1 MRIPHTPTT
10 EDAAAPVTIAVS
22 QGGNIEIALLC
33 LSAATLM
40 FEINLTRLYSVAQ
53 FYHFAFMIIS
63 LAMLGFGASGAWL
76 ALFPRL
82 GRRHPRRALAWLS
95 CGYSVTSLGAYL
107 ALNWLPFDSFSIAWD
122 RRQAVIL
129 VVQYIVLSLP
139 FLCSGAALG
148 LLFSVHPYG
157 VGRIYAVNLAG
168 SALGCVLTLLAPA
181 WVGGEGI
188 VWLSMAMGGIAALG
202 FVWPGR
208 RAAIPFGVPERVIS
222 GVAGVLTA
230 GGVLLLFT
238 RPAVLDLRLS
248 PYKSLS
254 YALQFPGAQVISQQ
268 WNSFSRVDVVESAG
282 VRSLPG
288 LSYRYM
294 AAPPPQRGLLV
305 DGDDLNPILA
315 LAPETASPD
324 DLAFTGYLPTAIAYQ
339 LRPAGHVLILEPR
352 GGLEMWVALA
362 LGAAHVTAVEAN
374 PLIGAAAGDIYRD
387 PRVTTALE
395 DPRSFVRRTSSRYDI
410 VTLPL
415 TTPYRPIRSGAY
427 SLSEDYRYTVEA
439 FRDDLRTLAPGGL
452 LVVTRWLQ
460 TPPSESLR
468 AFALAVTAVEQTGGD
483 PAQQI
488 VAFRGYAT
496 LTLLVK
502 TAPFTSAELD
512 TIRTFTA
519 ERAFDM
525 VYAPDISP
533 DEVNRFNVLAE
544 PEYYQTFTSLLAAED
559 RAAWYAA
566 YPFDVTP
573 PTDAHPFFGH
583 FFKWSQA
590 RQVWAELGKTWQ
602 PFGGAGYFVLAALLL
617 LAIGAATVVILL
629 PVLALRRACGELRR
643 VGGGAG
649 HPAGLTYFGLL
660 GLGFMLVEIPLLQR
674 FILFLGHPAYAMTT
688 VLFAILFFSGIGSA
702 LSTRIQTRLVLLL
715 LVGLIGVYALGLP
728 WLFARTL
735 ALPLGARML
744 VAALALAP
752 AGLLMGMPFPQ
763 GLRRLGALSIRP
775 ELLLPWAWGINGA
788 LSVVASVLAALLA
801 LSFGFD
807 VVLLCGAL
815 CYAGAWLTA
824 GQGITGVLPSPP
836 TPPPVNGTK
845 MTPPIL

>member
-1 MRIPHTPTT
+1 
-10 EDAAAPVTIAVS
+10 
-22 QGGNIEIALLC
+22 
-33 LSAATLM
+33 M

-82 GRRHPRRALAWLS
+82 GRRHPRRTLAWLA
-95 CGYSVTSLGAYL
+95 CGYGITSLGAYL

-129 VVQYIVLSLP
+129 VVQYIVLSFP

-148 LLFSVHPYG
+148 LLFSVDPQR
-157 VGRIYAVNLAG
+157 VGRLYAVNLAG
-168 SALGCVLTLLAPA
+168 SALGCVLALLVPV
-181 WVGGEGI
+181 WVRGEGI
-188 VWLSMAMGGIAALG
+188 VWLSVIVGGGAALG
-202 FVWPGR
+202 FIWPGYR
-208 RAAIPFGVPERVIS
+208 KARSSGAPEHVVAVLAGMVAI
-222 GVAGVLTA
+222 
-230 GGVLLLFT
+230 GGITLLLAS
-238 RPAVLDLRLS
+238 PAVLDLRLS

-254 YALQFPGAQVISQQ
+254 YALQFPSAQVTSQQ
-268 WNSFSRVDVVESAG
+268 WNGFSRVDVVESAG
-282 VRSLPG
+282 IRSLPG

-315 LAPETASPD
+315 LSPETASPA
-324 DLAFTGYLPTAIAYQ
+324 DLAFTDYLPTAIAYQ
-339 LRPAGHVLILEPR
+339 LRPEARALVLEPR
-352 GGLEMWVALA
+352 GGLETWVALA
-362 LGAAHVTAVEAN
+362 QGAAHVTAVEAN
-374 PLIGAAAGDIYRD
+374 PLIVTVAGEIYAP
-387 PRVTTALE
+387 PRVTAVLE
-395 DPRSFVRRTSSRYDI
+395 DSRSFVRRTPSRYDV

-439 FRDDLRTLAPGGL
+439 FRDYLHALAPGGL

-496 LTLLVK
+496 LTSLVK
-502 TAPFTSAELD
+502 TAPFTPAELD
-512 TIRTFTA
+512 TIRTFAA

-544 PEYYQTFTSLLAAED
+544 PEYYRTFTGLLAAED

-573 PTDAHPFFGH
+573 PTDTHPFFGH

-617 LAIGAATVVILL
+617 LAIGAAVVVILL
-629 PVLALRRACGELRR
+629 PVAALRRDRSVDNR
-643 VGGGAG
+643 
-649 HPAGLTYFGLL
+649 AGLVYFGLL

-702 LSTRIQTRLVLLL
+702 FSQRISTRLALAL
-715 LVGLIGVYALGLP
+715 LVGLIGVYAVGLP

-735 ALPLGARML
+735 AWPLGARML

-763 GLRRLGALSIRP
+763 GLRRLGASSSRP
-775 ELLLPWAWGINGA
+775 EMLLPWAWGINGA

-815 CYAGAWLTA
+815 CYAGAWLA
-824 GQGITGVLPSPP
+824 AAQGIGGVPP
-836 TPPPVNGTK
+836 PPIPVPVNGTK

>member
-1 MRIPHTPTT
+1 
-10 EDAAAPVTIAVS
+10 
-22 QGGNIEIALLC
+22 
-33 LSAATLM
+33 M

-82 GRRHPRRALAWLS
+82 GRRHPRRALAWLA
-95 CGYSVTSLGAYL
+95 CGYALTSLGAYL

-148 LLFSVHPYG
+148 LLFSVYPQG
-157 VGRIYAVNLAG
+157 VGRLYAVNLAG
-168 SALGCVLTLLAPA
+168 SALGCVLALLAPA
-181 WVGGEGI
+181 WVGGAGI
-188 VWLSMAMGGIAALG
+188 VWLSMAMGGVAALG
-202 FVWPGR
+202 FVWSQGR
-208 RAAIPFGVPERVIS
+208 KLISFEVPDRVVALLAALVTICGII
-222 GVAGVLTA
+222 
-230 GGVLLLFT
+230 LLLAS
-238 RPAVLDLRLS
+238 PARLDVRLS

-254 YALQFPGAQVISQQ
+254 YALQYPGARIILQQ
-268 WNSFSRVDVVESAG
+268 WNSFSRVDVVESG
-282 VRSLPG
+282 GIRSLPG

-315 LAPETASPD
+315 FSPEQASPD

-339 LRPAGHVLILEPR
+339 LRPDARVWVLEPR

-362 LGAAHVTAVEAN
+362 QGAAHVTAVEAN
-374 PLIGAAAGDIYRD
+374 PLIVAAAGDIYAT
-387 PRVTTALE
+387 PRVTAVLE
-395 DPRSFVRRTSSRYDI
+395 DPRSFVRRTPSRYDV

-439 FRDDLRTLAPGGL
+439 FRDYLRTLAPGGL

-468 AFALAVTAVEQTGGD
+468 AFALAITAVEQAGGD
-483 PAQQI
+483 PARQI

-502 TAPFTSAELD
+502 TAPFTPTELD
-512 TIRTFTA
+512 TIRAFA
-519 ERAFDM
+519 AGRAFDM
-525 VYAPDISP
+525 VYAPDIRL

-544 PEYYQTFTSLLAAED
+544 PTYYQTFTGLLAAED
-559 RAAWYAA
+559 RIAWYAA

-583 FFKWSQA
+583 FFKWAQA

-617 LAIGAATVVILL
+617 LAVGAATVVILL
-629 PVLALRRACGELRR
+629 PVAALRR
-643 VGGGAG
+643 GGGVG
-649 HPAGLTYFGLL
+649 HHAGLAYFGLL

-674 FILFLGHPAYAMTT
+674 FILFLGHPAYALTT
-688 VLFAILFFSGIGSA
+688 VLFAILLFSGIGSA
-702 LSTRIQTRLVLLL
+702 LSHRISTRLALAL
-715 LVGLIGVYALGLP
+715 LVGLIGVYAVGLP
-728 WLFARTL
+728 RLFAWTL
-735 ALPLGARML
+735 ALPLGARMF
-744 VAALALAP
+744 VAALTLAP

-763 GLRRLGALSIRP
+763 GLRRLAVSAAHP
-775 ELLLPWAWGINGA
+775 EMLLPWAWGINGA

-807 VVLLCGAL
+807 GALLCGAL
-815 CYAGAWLTA
+815 CYAGAWLAA

-836 TPPPVNGTK
+836 TPAPVNGTK
-845 MTPPIL
+845 MTPPML

>member
-1 MRIPHTPTT
+1 
-10 EDAAAPVTIAVS
+10 
-22 QGGNIEIALLC
+22 
-33 LSAATLM
+33 M

-82 GRRHPRRALAWLS
+82 GRRQPHRALAWLA
-95 CGYSVTSLGAYL
+95 CGYGVASLGAYL
-107 ALNWLPFDSFSIAWD
+107 ALTWLPFDSFSIAWD
-122 RRQAVIL
+122 RRQVVIL
-129 VVQYIVLSLP
+129 VAQYFILSLP

-148 LLFSVHPYG
+148 LLFSVYPQD
-157 VGRIYAVNLAG
+157 VGRLYAVNLAG
-168 SALGCVLTLLAPA
+168 AALGCVLALLAPV

-188 VWLSMAMGGIAALG
+188 VWLSVAAGGGAALG
-202 FVWPGR
+202 FVWPDR
-208 RAAIPFGVPERVIS
+208 RAPIPTSLPDRVVR
-222 GVAGVLTA
+222 GVAGLLAA
-230 GGVLLLFT
+230 GGVALLLAQ
-238 RPAVLDLRLS
+238 PAALDVRLS

-254 YALQFPGAQVISQQ
+254 YALQFPGAQVISQR
-268 WNSFSRVDVVESAG
+268 WNGFSRVDIVESG
-282 VRSLPG
+282 GIRSLPG

-315 LAPETASPD
+315 LSPETASPD
-324 DLAFTGYLPTAIAYQ
+324 DLAFTGYLPTAIGYQ
-339 LRPAGHVLILEPR
+339 LRPEAQVLVLEPR

-362 LGAAHVTAVEAN
+362 QGADRVTAVEAN
-374 PLIGAAAGDIYRD
+374 PLIVDAAGEIYHT
-387 PRVTTALE
+387 PRVKVALD
-395 DPRSFVRRTSSRYDI
+395 DPRSFVRRAPSRYDV

-415 TTPYRPIRSGAY
+415 ATPYRPIRSGAY

-439 FRDDLRTLAPGGL
+439 FRDYLHALAPGGL

-460 TPPSESLR
+460 IPPSESLR
-468 AFALAVTAVEQTGGD
+468 AFALAVTTVEQTGGD

-488 VAFRGYAT
+488 VAFRGYAA

-502 TAPFTSAELD
+502 NAPFTPAELD
-512 TIRTFTA
+512 TIRSFA
-519 ERAFDM
+519 ADRSFDM
-525 VYAPDISP
+525 VYAPDIRL

-544 PEYYQTFTSLLAAED
+544 PEYYQTFTALLAAED

-573 PTDAHPFFGH
+573 PTDVHPFFGH
-583 FFKWSQA
+583 FFKWAQA

-617 LAIGAATVVILL
+617 LAIGAATVLILL
-629 PVLALRRACGELRR
+629 PVAALRRGEGVGRR
-643 VGGGAG
+643 
-649 HPAGLTYFGLL
+649 AGLAYFGLL

-674 FILFLGHPAYAMTT
+674 FILFLGHPAYALTT

-702 LSTRIQTRLVLLL
+702 LSQRIPTRLALALLI
-715 LVGLIGVYALGLP
+715 GLIGAYAAGLP

-735 ALPLGARML
+735 SLPLGARMF
-744 VAALALAP
+744 VAALVLAP
-752 AGLLMGMPFPQ
+752 AGFLMGMPFPQ
-763 GLRRLGALSIRP
+763 GLRRLGELSTRP
-775 ELLLPWAWGINGA
+775 EMLLPWAWGINGA

-807 VVLLCGAL
+807 VVLLCGAV
-815 CYAGAWLTA
+815 CYAGAWLAA
-824 GQGITGVLPSPP
+824 GQGFYRRDRRGR
-836 TPPPVNGTK
+836 
-845 MTPPIL
+845 

>member
-1 MRIPHTPTT
+1 MILGLFC
-10 EDAAAPVTIAVS
+10 VS
-22 QGGNIEIALLC
+22 T
-33 LSAATLM
+33 ATLI

-63 LAMLGFGASGAWL
+63 LAMLGFGASGTWL

-82 GRRHPRRALAWLS
+82 GRRYPRRALAYLA
-95 CGYSVTSLGAYL
+95 CAYGITSLGAYL

-122 RRQAVIL
+122 RRQVVIL
-129 VVQYIVLSLP
+129 VVQYISLSLP

-148 LLFSVHPYG
+148 LLFSVYPQV

-168 SALGCVLTLLAPA
+168 SALGCVLALLAPA

-188 VWLSMAMGGIAALG
+188 VWLSVIAGGGAALS
-202 FVWPGR
+202 FFWPGR
-208 RAAIPFGVPERVIS
+208 RKALSSGAPERV
-222 GVAGVLTA
+222 VGVLA
-230 GGVLLLFT
+230 GMVLLGGIVLLLAA
-238 RPAVLDLRLS
+238 PPVLDVRLS

-268 WNSFSRVDVVESAG
+268 WNGFSRVDVVESAG
-282 VRSLPG
+282 IRSLPG

-315 LAPETASPD
+315 LSPETASPD
-324 DLAFTGYLPTAIAYQ
+324 DLAFTAYLPTAIAYQ
-339 LRPAGHVLILEPR
+339 LRPEARVLVLEPR
-352 GGLEMWVALA
+352 GGLETWTALA
-362 LGAAHVTAVEAN
+362 QGAAHVTAVEAN
-374 PLIGAAAGDIYRD
+374 PLIVAVAGDVYTT
-387 PRVTTALE
+387 PRVTAVLD
-395 DPRSFVRRTSSRYDI
+395 DPRSFVRRTPSRYDV
-410 VTLPL
+410 VTLAL

-427 SLSEDYRYTVEA
+427 TLSEDYRYTVEA
-439 FRDDLRTLAPGGL
+439 FRDYLHTLAPGGL
-452 LVVTRWLQ
+452 LVITRWLQ

-468 AFALAVTAVEQTGGD
+468 AFTLAVAAVEQTGGN

-488 VAFRGYAT
+488 VAFRGYAA

-502 TAPFTSAELD
+502 TTPFTSVELD
-512 TIRTFTA
+512 TIRGFA
-519 ERAFDM
+519 AGRAFDL
-525 VYAPDISP
+525 VYAPDIRS
-533 DEVNRFNVLAE
+533 DEINHYNVLPE
-544 PEYYQTFTSLLAAED
+544 PEYYQTFSGLLAAED

-617 LAIGAATVVILL
+617 LAVGAAVVVILL
-629 PVLALRRACGELRR
+629 PVAALRRDGI
-643 VGGGAG
+643 AG
-649 HPAGLTYFGLL
+649 QRARLAYFGLL

-674 FILFLGHPAYAMTT
+674 FILFLGHPAYALTT
-688 VLFAILFFSGIGSA
+688 VLFAILLFSGIGSA
-702 LSTRIQTRLVLLL
+702 LSSRIPTRLALVL
-715 LVGLIGVYALGLP
+715 LVGLVGVYALGLP
-728 WLFARTL
+728 WLFAWTL

-744 VAALALAP
+744 VAALVLAP

-763 GLRRLGALSIRP
+763 GLRRLGALSARP
-775 ELLLPWAWGINGA
+775 EVLLPWVWGINGA

-836 TPPPVNGTK
+836 IPAPVNGTNL
-845 MTPPIL
+845 TPPAL